1 MIIHRTSRSRGPGSA
16 EVTGFYDEDTGSIQY
31 LVSDPQTGKG
41 ALIDVVMGFDP
52 ADASTD
58 SNAAEQVVDFAKSA
72 GIDIVWILDTHP
84 HADHLMASSWLKQ
97 RLGAPNAIGEK
108 TVEIA
113 ELWRKLYHM
122 PEAFNPR
129 RDFDRLF
136 AAGDEFH
143 IGSLPVR
150 VMLTPGHTLGSV
162 SYIVGTD
169 AAFVNDTFM
178 QPDVGTS
185 RADFP
190 GGSAGELYDSLQAI
204 LSLDD
209 ETRLFV
215 GHDYGTDERSDPEW
229 ESTVSQQRRENT
241 HIAGDTSKDA
251 YIKLREQRDQTLGL
265 PDRMLH
271 VLQMNLRAG
280 RSPEPESDGKRYL
293 KIPLN
298 RFEKETS

>member
-1 MIIHRTSRSRGPGSA
+1 MTLHKTSPSRGPGSPD
-16 EVTGFYDEDTGSIQY
+16 VTGFYDEDTGSIQY
-31 LVSDPQTGKG
+31 LMSDPDTGKG

-52 ADASTD
+52 AQATTD
-58 SNAAEQVVDFAKSA
+58 SSGAEEILQFAQKHN
-72 GIDIVWILDTHP
+72 IEIEWILDTHP

-97 RLGAPNAIGEK
+97 QLGAPNAIGEK
-108 TVEIA
+108 VCEIA
-113 ELWRKLYHM
+113 ELWRDLYHL
-122 PEAFNPR
+122 PEAFAPEK
-129 RDFDRLF
+129 DFDRLF
-136 AAGDEFH
+136 ADGDEFR

-150 VMLTPGHTLGSV
+150 VMLTPGHTLGSITYV
-162 SYIVGTD
+162 VGSD

-190 GGSAGELYDSLQAI
+190 GGSAGELYDSLQEI
-204 LSLDD
+204 LSLGD
-209 ETRLFV
+209 ETRLFI
-215 GHDYGTDERSDPEW
+215 GHDYGTDEREDPAW
-229 ESTVSQQRRENT
+229 ESTAAEQRRENK
-241 HIAGDTSKDA
+241 HLAGGTSKDA
-251 YIKLREQRDQTLGL
+251 YISLREDRDRTLPL

-280 RSPEPESDGKRYL
+280 RPPEPESDGESYL